1 MNVLNSRAHPC
12 HDAYM
17 KGLTDRTKYPF
28 SGSSLYKI
36 KEFQSRLEPLP
47 HNLVN
52 IGKCAAGNKNACN
65 SLRGCVSSD
74 KAVYA
79 KSMPLF
85 IAYDFAFKLVSA
97 LPALKYE
104 DTAQHDLDRI
114 TAHVTAEVESLID
127 LAEQASRELTTNW
140 KQTAKNL
147 ASGQGALYELSL
159 GVLALLDWV
168 MTEVELCKQLS

>member
-1 MNVLNSRAHPC
+1 MSTSYKYPC
-12 HDAYM
+12 HDAYK
-17 KGLTDRTKYPF
+17 KGLTDRKKYPF
-28 SGSSLYKI
+28 VASSLYKI
-36 KEFQSRLEPLP
+36 REFQRRLEPVPAHLI
-47 HNLVN
+47 N
-52 IGKCAAGNKNACN
+52 IGKCSVGNKNACN

-127 LAEQASRELTTNW
+127 LAELASSELKTNW
-140 KQTAKNL
+140 KQTARHL
-147 ASGQGALYELSL
+147 GFGEGGLYELSL
-159 GVLALLDWV
+159 KVLMLLDWV
-168 MTEVELCKQLS
+168 MTEVELCKP